1 MAVIQQITLRRDFGK
16 VPKGTAVRIVT
27 SSEADHS
34 MSMVYRALRKE
45 GFADDDF
52 RGIGTS
58 AYWDW
63 EVVPGDATALHN
75 ELERYSVPVASK
87 KADSGTKDKKR
98 SSKSSK
104 SSSGKESS
112 VGHFI
117 LRCLDLDDE
126 AETRRQKE
134 AEERLKRHE
143 ESLKTQKEQCR
154 IHRAEEAKFAEV
166 LPVSFNPDDRASV
179 EEAIKACDEYLEVA
193 KNAQRNRNALYYGA
207 DDEYKLETAR
217 EKEIKANAKTIE
229 TKRDEAKSAL
239 KELKKKS
246 KDPNDKSL
254 FGGLEGMGGVSD
266 LMKGSKQMFN
276 SPGANMPKRPKTADG
291 AKKGGCGPKVAAVA
305 LLIIA
310 ICVFI

>member
-1 MAVIQQITLRRDFGK
+1 MAVIQKITLRRDFGK
-16 VPKGTAVRIVT
+16 VPKGTTVRIVT

-52 RGIGTS
+52 RGIGSS

-63 EVVPGDATALHN
+63 EVVPGDTAALHN
-75 ELERYSVPVASK
+75 ELERYSMPVASK
-87 KADSGTKDKKR
+87 KADAGTKDKK
-98 SSKSSK
+98 KSSK
-104 SSSGKESS
+104 SSSGKKSS

-117 LRCLDLDDE
+117 LRALDLDDE
-126 AETRRQKE
+126 AEARRQKE
-134 AEERLKRHE
+134 AEERLRKHE
-143 ESLKTQKEQCR
+143 ESLKTQKEQCQ

-166 LPVSFNPDDRASV
+166 LPVSFNLDDRASV
-179 EEAIKACDEYLEVA
+179 EDAIKAYDEYLEVA

-217 EKEIKANAKTIE
+217 EKEIKANVKTIE
-229 TKRDEAKSAL
+229 TKRDEAKNAL
-239 KELKKKS
+239 KELKRKS
-246 KDPNDKSL
+246 KDPNDKDV
-254 FGGLEGMGGVSD
+254 FGGLEGMGGVAD
-266 LMKGSKQMFN
+266 LMKGPKPMFN
-276 SPGANMPKRPKTADG
+276 TPGANKPKSPKTADG